1 MGYLQLRGAV
11 LFYSWPGICYC
22 RPLWYRWPL
31 EKPQRAPGHLRGQ
44 TTWSDDWLVTGCIFT
59 RLVIFC
65 LLLLVLTPNNRL
77 WHDLLCCH
85 VSAVILFSCTFETY
99 LLVGSLVGFFRS
111 LVFAWIEKREHG
123 AVVLSLIIPN
133 LYDERFLWA
142 VVEPNWGILVHKIF
156 GGHRR
161 TPPEAQTY
169 TIASFSVH
177 GMFNGWTLKDQIPKL
192 LHTKIISK
200 TILLLMKTFYANVKV
215 LLWRCAKCLL
225 FASNTPDE
233 LFWTNVDVP
242 LNWTTFGGL
251 SVICSAASE
260 LHKQTIHQV
269 IPLVMI
275 SKLVYLANKSWYC

>member
-1 MGYLQLRGAV
+1 MGYLQLRAAV

-22 RPLWYRWPL
+22 RPLWYRWPP

-85 VSAVILFSCTFETY
+85 VSAIILFSCTVETY

-142 VVEPNWGILVHKIF
+142 VLEESVVMSKNQTEGYWCIKYLGATEEHLLRHKPI
-156 GGHRR
+156 
-161 TPPEAQTY
+161 A

-177 GMFNGWTLKDQIPKL
+177 GMFNGWTLKGQIPKL

-215 LLWRCAKCLL
+215 YR
-225 FASNTPDE
+225 
-233 LFWTNVDVP
+233 
-242 LNWTTFGGL
+242 
-251 SVICSAASE
+251 
-260 LHKQTIHQV
+260 
-269 IPLVMI
+269 
-275 SKLVYLANKSWYC
+275 